1 MKIPDIKFRFLIF
14 KVTITGR
21 RIKEVLTSV
30 LMEHM
35 PWEKLT
41 AKLVDRGVDPL
52 QAEQQVEMLK
62 QHLLEE
68 LREED

>member
-1 MKIPDIKFRFLIF
+1 MKIPDIKFRILIF